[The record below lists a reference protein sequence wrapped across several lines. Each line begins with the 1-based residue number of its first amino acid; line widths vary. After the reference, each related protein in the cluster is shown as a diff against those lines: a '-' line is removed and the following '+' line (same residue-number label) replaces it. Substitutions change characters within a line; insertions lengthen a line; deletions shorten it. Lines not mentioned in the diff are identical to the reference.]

1 MAKKKNKPISIGVI
15 TKEQRFEAEKPRYNA
30 IKVDMVLLKIR
41 KHIQEKKNINK
52 NYIKIK
58 KKIWRI

>member
-30 IKVDMVLLKIR
+30 HQGGYGAFKNKKAYIR
-41 KHIQEKKNINK
+41 KEKHKQK
-52 NYIKIK
+52 LY
-58 KKIWRI
+58 